1 MTLVVDGNV
10 VHYEEAMAQAVHSY
24 LDTMLST
31 PPPSRSNGIN
41 LHFLDLP

>member
-31 PPPSRSNGIN
+31 PPLQDQMGLTYTS
-41 LHFLDLP
+41 